1 MEDLWRLKSM
11 DYRVA
16 DLADQAEYARLLK
29 RYHDEEQ
36 SNHRHH
42 LLYRGER
49 LSRPVE
55 K

>member
-16 DLADQAEYARLLK
+16 DLADRAEYAKLLK

-36 SNHRHH
+36 LSHRHH
-42 LLYRGER
+42 LLFRGER
-49 LSRPVE
+49 FGRADD